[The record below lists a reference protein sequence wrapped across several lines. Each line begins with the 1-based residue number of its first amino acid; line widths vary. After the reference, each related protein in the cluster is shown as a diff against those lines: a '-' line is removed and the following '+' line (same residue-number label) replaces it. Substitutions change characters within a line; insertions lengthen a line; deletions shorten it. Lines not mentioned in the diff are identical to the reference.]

1 MKHMLSKY
9 LVSGGAL
16 LEAMKNALG
25 DVLDPV
31 ALQAMEVSKAMIA
44 AGASKEEIEEMMAVI
59 LNRGGTVSQDFLE
72 AIKEAME
79 SGGNRIRKIACI
91 LKYNFVI
98 LLSINV
104 HVHNFCYKCIFVGS
118 PYERLEALRE
128 TLEAEK
134 FESLKF
140 GKIL

>member
-91 LKYNFVI
+91 LK
-98 LLSINV
+98 
-104 HVHNFCYKCIFVGS
+104 
-118 PYERLEALRE
+118 
-128 TLEAEK
+128 
-134 FESLKF
+134 
-140 GKIL
+140 

>member
-1 MKHMLSKY
+1 MLSKY

-79 SGGNRIRKIACI
+79 SGGNRIRKTACI
-91 LKYNFVI
+91 VKYF
-98 LLSINV
+98 L
-104 HVHNFCYKCIFVGS
+104 
-118 PYERLEALRE
+118 
-128 TLEAEK
+128 
-134 FESLKF
+134 
-140 GKIL
+140 